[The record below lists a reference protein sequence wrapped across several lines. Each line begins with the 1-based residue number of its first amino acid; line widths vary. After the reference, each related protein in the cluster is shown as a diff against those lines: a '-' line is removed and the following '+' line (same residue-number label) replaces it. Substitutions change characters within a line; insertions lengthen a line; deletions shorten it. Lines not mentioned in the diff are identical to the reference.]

1 MICLLVYKFI
11 SDIKEIVHSAG
22 LEANNS
28 TPKTKTSAKTD
39 PRDSNSEDSE
49 SDSEERIKRLPQVI
63 CIGAKKC
70 GTGFGLCKS
79 DGKSTWR
86 VFHRLTVYQYSWVEF
101 RD

>member
-1 MICLLVYKFI
+1 MKNRCLNTSINKKCISIFVICLLVYKFI

-22 LEANNS
+22 LEANNA

-39 PRDSNSEDSE
+39 PKDSNSEKSE
-49 SDSEERIKRLPQVI
+49 SDSDERIKRLPQVI

-79 DGKSTWR
+79 DGKS
-86 VFHRLTVYQYSWVEF
+86 S
-101 RD
+101 